1 MLTTEAISFQAITME
16 LLVFALGSILLLMK
30 LIAKKG
36 AVLPYGWITTLGL
49 VVIGVVGVLYPPEIS
64 MTFNGMYYTDSYSL
78 FFKEM
83 ILVCAV
89 LIGLCSSEYVKQ
101 KGYSEAEYYILMVFA
116 TLGMMVFTSAGD
128 LITLYVGLE
137 LMTMS
142 FIVLIGIIRHNALSS
157 EAAIKYLVLSALS
170 SAVMLYGMSL
180 IYGFMGTTVFAA
192 MAMNLYAFSGS
203 ALMVLGILFFLAG
216 FAYKLSAVPFHMW
229 APDIYQGA
237 PTPVAGFLAVGAK
250 VATLGILCRLLFN
263 FFIPFAD
270 SWLTVIL
277 ALAMLSIIFGNL
289 VAIPQRDVKRM
300 LAYSSIAQVG
310 YLLLA
315 VAAANTLGI
324 VAICFYVAA
333 YAFANIGAFIAAS
346 NVELAC
352 GTTDMK
358 KYAGMSKRS
367 PLIAAALFIFMI
379 SLGGLPPTGGFI
391 GKFIIFTSTIQSGYL
406 IFSIIALLFSMVSVY
421 YYLRLVR
428 ECYFAPVPEG
438 ADMTKIKTPV
448 GIKIALAICMI
459 MSIAM
464 GLFFDPMVSAGAE
477 ALNGMLL
484 F

>member
-1 MLTTEAISFQAITME
+1 MLTFQAITME
-16 LLVFALGSILLLMK
+16 LLVFGLGLILLLAK

-36 AVLPYGWITTLGL
+36 AALPYGWITVLGL
-49 VVIGVVGVLYPPEIS
+49 VVIGVVGIIYPPEVGIV
-64 MTFNGMYYTDSYSL
+64 FNGMYYTDSYSL
-78 FFKEM
+78 FFKEL

-89 LIGLCSSEYVKQ
+89 LISLCSTDYVKR
-101 KGYSEAEYYILMVFA
+101 KGYSEAEYYILLVFA
-116 TLGMMVFTSAGD
+116 TLGMMVFTAAGD

-142 FIVLIGIIRHNALSS
+142 FIVLIGIVRRNALSS
-157 EAAIKYLVLSALS
+157 EAAIKYLVLSGLS
-170 SAVMLYGMSL
+170 SAVMLYGISM
-180 IYGFMGTTVFAA
+180 IYGFMGTTVLLE
-192 MAMNLYAFSGS
+192 MSMNIYAFSHT
-203 ALMVLGILFFLAG
+203 AFMVVGVLFFLAG

-250 VATLGILCRLLFN
+250 VATLGVLCRLLFN
-263 FFIPFAD
+263 YFNYYGD
-270 SWLTVIL
+270 SWLDVIL

-289 VAIPQRDVKRM
+289 VAIPQRDIKRM

-346 NVELAC
+346 NVEIAS

-358 KYAGMSKRS
+358 KYVGMSKRS
-367 PLIAAALFIFMI
+367 PLIAAGLFIFMI

-406 IFSIIALLFSMVSVY
+406 ILSIIALLFSMVSVY

-428 ECYFAPVPEG
+428 ECYFAPVPED
-438 ADMTKIKTPV
+438 ADMTKIKTPI
-448 GIKIALAICMI
+448 GIKIALAVCMI

-464 GLFFDPMVSAGAE
+464 GLFFDPMIEAGTN
-477 ALNGMLL
+477 ALSTLLL

>member
-16 LLVFALGSILLLMK
+16 LLVFALGMILLLVK

-36 AVLPYGWITTLGL
+36 TNLPYGWITILGL
-49 VVIGVVGVLYPPEIS
+49 FIIGVVGVLYPPEIS

-89 LIGLCSSEYVKQ
+89 LIGLCSSEYVKK
-101 KGYSEAEYYILMVFA
+101 KGYSEADYYILMIFA

-128 LITLYVGLE
+128 RSTLYVGLE

-157 EAAIKYLVLSALS
+157 EAAIKYLVLSGLS
-170 SAVMLYGMSL
+170 SAIMLYGMSL

-203 ALMVLGILFFLAG
+203 ALMVIGILFFLAG

-250 VATLGILCRLLFN
+250 VATLGVLCRVLFN

-270 SWLTVIL
+270 SWLTIII

-289 VAIPQRDVKRM
+289 VAIPQRDIKRM

-346 NVELAC
+346 NVELSC

-391 GKFIIFTSTIQSGYL
+391 GKFIIFTSTIESGYL

-438 ADMTKIKTPV
+438 ADMTRIKTPI

>member
-1 MLTTEAISFQAITME
+1 MLSFQAITME
-16 LLVFALGSILLLMK
+16 LLTFGLGVILLLVK
-30 LIAKKG
+30 LLTRKG
-36 AVLPYGWITTLGL
+36 SNLPYGWITVLGL
-49 VVIGVVGVLYPPEIS
+49 VIIGVIGIVYPPEVGI
-64 MTFNGMYYTDSYSL
+64 TFGGMYYTDNYSL

-89 LIGLCSSEYVKQ
+89 LISLCSTEYVKK
-101 KGYSEAEYYILMVFA
+101 KGYKEAEYYILIVFA

-142 FIVLIGIIRHNALSS
+142 FIVLIGIVRRNALSS
-157 EAAIKYLVLSALS
+157 EASIKYLVLSALS
-170 SAVMLYGMSL
+170 SAVMLYGISL
-180 IYGFMGTTVFAA
+180 IYGFMGTTVFLE
-192 MAMNLYAFSGS
+192 MAMNISVFSHTAF
-203 ALMVLGILFFLAG
+203 MVLGVLLFLVG

-250 VATLGILCRLLFN
+250 VATLGVLCRLLFN
-263 FFIPFAD
+263 YFVYYAE
-270 SWLTVIL
+270 SWLTVII

-315 VAAANTLGI
+315 VAAANTMGI
-324 VAICFYVAA
+324 IAICFYVAA

-346 NVELAC
+346 NVELAT

-367 PLIAAALFIFMI
+367 PLIAAGLFIFMI

-391 GKFIIFTSTIQSGYL
+391 GKFLIFTSTIQSGYL
-406 IFSIIALLFSMVSVY
+406 IFSIIALLFSMISVY

-438 ADMTKIKTPV
+438 VEQSKIKSPI

-459 MSIAM
+459 ASIAM
-464 GLFFDPMVSAGAE
+464 GLFFNPMVEAGAN
-477 ALNGMLL
+477 ALSTMQL

>member
-229 APDIYQGA
+229 APDFYQGA
-237 PTPVAGFLAVGAK
+237 PTPVAGFLAVGA
-250 VATLGILCRLLFN
+250 
-263 FFIPFAD
+263 
-270 SWLTVIL
+270 
-277 ALAMLSIIFGNL
+277 
-289 VAIPQRDVKRM
+289 
-300 LAYSSIAQVG
+300 
-310 YLLLA
+310 
-315 VAAANTLGI
+315 
-324 VAICFYVAA
+324 
-333 YAFANIGAFIAAS
+333 
-346 NVELAC
+346 
-352 GTTDMK
+352 
-358 KYAGMSKRS
+358 
-367 PLIAAALFIFMI
+367 
-379 SLGGLPPTGGFI
+379 
-391 GKFIIFTSTIQSGYL
+391 
-406 IFSIIALLFSMVSVY
+406 
-421 YYLRLVR
+421 
-428 ECYFAPVPEG
+428 
-438 ADMTKIKTPV
+438 
-448 GIKIALAICMI
+448 
-459 MSIAM
+459 
-464 GLFFDPMVSAGAE
+464 
-477 ALNGMLL
+477 
-484 F
+484 

>member
-1 MLTTEAISFQAITME
+1 MLTFQAITME
-16 LLVFALGSILLLMK
+16 LLVFALGLILLLIK
-30 LIAKKG
+30 LVAKKG
-36 AVLPYGWITTLGL
+36 AQVPYGWITAIAL
-49 VVIGVVGVLYPPEIS
+49 VVIGVVGIIYPPEIGIV
-64 MTFNGMYYTDSYSL
+64 FNGMYNTDTYSR
-78 FFKEM
+78 FFKEL

-89 LIGLCSSEYVKQ
+89 LTTLCSTEYVKK
-101 KGYSEAEYYILMVFA
+101 KGFSEAEYYILFTFA
-116 TLGMMVFTSAGD
+116 TLGMMVLASAGD
-128 LITLYVGLE
+128 LITLYVGIE

-142 FIVLIGIIRHNALSS
+142 FIVLIGIVRRNALST

-170 SAVMLYGMSL
+170 SAVMLYGISL
-180 IYGFMGTTVFAA
+180 IYGFMGTTVFLE
-192 MAMNLYAFSGS
+192 MATNIYAFSHTGF
-203 ALMVLGILFFLAG
+203 MVLGVIFFLAG

-250 VATLGILCRLLFN
+250 AATLSILCRLLFN
-263 FFIPFAD
+263 YFNYYGD
-270 SWLTVIL
+270 TWLPVLLT
-277 ALAMLSIIFGNL
+277 LAMLSIIFGNL
-289 VAIPQRDVKRM
+289 VAIPQRDIKRM

-315 VAAANTLGI
+315 VCAANTLGI
-324 VAICFYVAA
+324 VAVCFYVAA
-333 YAFANIGAFIAAS
+333 YAFANIGAFIAAA
-346 NVELAC
+346 NVELAT

-367 PLIAAALFIFMI
+367 PLLAAGLFIFMI

-406 IFSIIALLFSMVSVY
+406 VLSIIALLFSMVSVY

-428 ECYFAPVPEG
+428 ECYFAPVAED
-438 ADMTKIKTPV
+438 AELTKIKTPV

-459 MSIAM
+459 MSIVM
-464 GLFFDPMVSAGAE
+464 GLFFNPMIEAGVN
-477 ALNGMLL
+477 ALSTLLL

>member
-1 MLTTEAISFQAITME
+1 MLSFQAITME
-16 LLVFALGSILLLMK
+16 LLTFGLGVILLLVK
-30 LIAKKG
+30 LLTRKG
-36 AVLPYGWITTLGL
+36 SNLPYGWITVLGL
-49 VVIGVVGVLYPPEIS
+49 VIIGVIGIVYPPEVGI
-64 MTFNGMYYTDSYSL
+64 TFGGMYYTDNYSL

-89 LIGLCSSEYVKQ
+89 LISLCSTEYVKK
-101 KGYSEAEYYILMVFA
+101 KGYKEAEYYILIVFA

-142 FIVLIGIIRHNALSS
+142 FIVLIGIVRRNALSS
-157 EAAIKYLVLSALS
+157 EASIKYLVLSALS
-170 SAVMLYGMSL
+170 SAVMLYGISL
-180 IYGFMGTTVFAA
+180 IYGFMGTTVFLE
-192 MAMNLYAFSGS
+192 MAMNISVFSHTAF
-203 ALMVLGILFFLAG
+203 MVLGVLLFLVG

-250 VATLGILCRLLFN
+250 VATIGVLCRLLFN
-263 FFIPFAD
+263 YFVYYAE
-270 SWLTVIL
+270 SWLTVII

-315 VAAANTLGI
+315 VAAANTMGI
-324 VAICFYVAA
+324 IAICFYVAA

-346 NVELAC
+346 NVELAT

-367 PLIAAALFIFMI
+367 PLIAAGLFIFMI

-391 GKFIIFTSTIQSGYL
+391 GKFLIFTSTIQSGYL
-406 IFSIIALLFSMVSVY
+406 IFSIIALLFSMISVY

-438 ADMTKIKTPV
+438 VEQTKIKSPI

-459 MSIAM
+459 ASIAM
-464 GLFFDPMVSAGAE
+464 GLFFNPMVEAGAN
-477 ALNGMLL
+477 ALSTMQL

>member
-1 MLTTEAISFQAITME
+1 MLSFQAITME
-16 LLVFALGSILLLMK
+16 LLTFGLGVILLLVK
-30 LIAKKG
+30 LLTRKG
-36 AVLPYGWITTLGL
+36 SNLPYGWITVLGL
-49 VVIGVVGVLYPPEIS
+49 VIIGVIGIVYPPEVGI
-64 MTFNGMYYTDSYSL
+64 TFGGMYYTDNYSL

-89 LIGLCSSEYVKQ
+89 LISLCSTEYVKK
-101 KGYSEAEYYILMVFA
+101 KGYKEAEYYILIVFA

-142 FIVLIGIIRHNALSS
+142 FIVLIGIVRRNALSS
-157 EAAIKYLVLSALS
+157 EASIKYLVLSALS
-170 SAVMLYGMSL
+170 SAVMLYGISL
-180 IYGFMGTTVFAA
+180 IYGFMGTTVFLE
-192 MAMNLYAFSGS
+192 MAMNISVFSHTAF
-203 ALMVLGILFFLAG
+203 MVLGVLLFLVG

-250 VATLGILCRLLFN
+250 VATLGVLCRLLFN
-263 FFIPFAD
+263 YFVYYAE
-270 SWLTVIL
+270 SWLTVII

-315 VAAANTLGI
+315 VAAANTMGI
-324 VAICFYVAA
+324 IAICFYVAA

-346 NVELAC
+346 NVELAT

-367 PLIAAALFIFMI
+367 PLIAAGLFIFMI

-391 GKFIIFTSTIQSGYL
+391 GKFLIFTSTIQSGYL
-406 IFSIIALLFSMVSVY
+406 IFSIIALLFSMISVY

-438 ADMTKIKTPV
+438 VEQTKIKSPI

-459 MSIAM
+459 ASIAM
-464 GLFFDPMVSAGAE
+464 GLFFNPMVEAGAN
-477 ALNGMLL
+477 ALSTMQL